1 MNVRDRFFPYMM
13 NVRDRLIPYYVIT
26 SKSFITNHIL
36 RISVPR
42 DTSVFARDTPIV
54 TIIVTIKV
62 FTIQVLTF
70 RVFAKNIIISD

>member
-1 MNVRDRFFPYMM
+1 MNVGDRLFPYMIKD
-13 NVRDRLIPYYVIT
+13 RDRLFPYYAIT
-26 SKSFITNHIL
+26 SQSFITNHIFS
-36 RISVPR
+36 ISVPR